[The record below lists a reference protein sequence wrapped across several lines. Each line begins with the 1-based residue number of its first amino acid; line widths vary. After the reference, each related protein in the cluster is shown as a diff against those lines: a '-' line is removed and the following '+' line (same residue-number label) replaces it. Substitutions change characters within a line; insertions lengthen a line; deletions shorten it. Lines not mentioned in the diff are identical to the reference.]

1 MHSILS
7 TKGDLEPIKRATVH
21 AALAVEWPARSTC
34 AIKACEA
41 GAAVVSP
48 LQVKTWR
55 LMQTEV
61 ACPRWS
67 CPLVAEPMP
76 DAPVVWD
83 LVDNVLCVSFSIG
96 LLVYGAHPHPS
107 AFSSRE
113 LVCIEMKNMQVH
125 REPGSEAGDNKQPIS
140 INLYITL

>member
-1 MHSILS
+1 MNRSYIAVHSILS
-7 TKGDLEPIKRATVH
+7 TKGDLEPIKRARVH

-83 LVDNVLCVSFSIG
+83 LVDNVL
-96 LLVYGAHPHPS
+96 LNR
-107 AFSSRE
+107 SSR
-113 LVCIEMKNMQVH
+113 LWYAPSPFCI
-125 REPGSEAGDNKQPIS
+125 
-140 INLYITL
+140 